1 MTINTADLTT
11 QVIDGTGV
19 FDALMHTV
27 KLHLQ
32 EEFDSSRISG
42 SDYTTAYIQL
52 MGTAMQ
58 VAVQYAVSKPESDAK
73 IAEMVAT
80 LPHII
85 ANAESTAL
93 KTEQEIQLLWE
104 QTMTERANTQDTIF
118 SNYGSTTSIPVAG
131 LVDKQKTVYQ
141 NQVDKGEQELQ
152 LLWEKTMTER
162 ANTQDTIIGSY
173 GASNGIPVLGVIGK
187 QKALYQ
193 NQADGY
199 IKDAKVKAAKL
210 FADAAMLQ
218 LNTNDTYNTSTNGFS
233 DTNINAVMSAVKAS
247 VI

>member
-1 MTINTADLTT
+1 MAINTADLTT
-11 QVIDGTGV
+11 QVIDGTGT

-32 EEFDSSRISG
+32 EEFDASRISG

-73 IAEMVAT
+73 VAEMVAT
-80 LPHII
+80 LPYTISRSQAD
-85 ANAESTAL
+85 ANKS
-93 KTEQEIQLLWE
+93 K
-104 QTMTERANTQDTIF
+104 
-118 SNYGSTTSIPVAG
+118 
-131 LVDKQKTVYQ
+131 
-141 NQVDKGEQELQ
+141 QELQ

-162 ANTQDTIIGSY
+162 ANTQETIFDS
-173 GASNGIPVLGVIGK
+173 SNLATAQGIVVGGVVGK
-187 QKALYQ
+187 QKTLYQ

>member
-32 EEFDSSRISG
+32 EEFDASRISG

-73 IAEMVAT
+73 VAEMVAT
-80 LPHII
+80 LPHTISRSQAD
-85 ANAESTAL
+85 ANKS
-93 KTEQEIQLLWE
+93 K
-104 QTMTERANTQDTIF
+104 
-118 SNYGSTTSIPVAG
+118 
-131 LVDKQKTVYQ
+131 
-141 NQVDKGEQELQ
+141 QELQ

-162 ANTQDTIIGSY
+162 ANTQEMILAGYRED
-173 GASNGIPVLGVIGK
+173 GAYVPTDAITVLGVVGK

>member
-1 MTINTADLTT
+1 MAINTADLTT
-11 QVIDGTGV
+11 QVIDGTGT

-27 KLHLQ
+27 KVHLQ
-32 EEFDSSRISG
+32 EEFDASRISG

-73 IAEMVAT
+73 VAEMVAT
-80 LPHII
+80 LPHTI
-85 ANAESTAL
+85 T
-93 KTEQEIQLLWE
+93 
-104 QTMTERANTQDTIF
+104 RAQADADK
-118 SNYGSTTSIPVAG
+118 SN
-131 LVDKQKTVYQ
+131 
-141 NQVDKGEQELQ
+141 QELQ

-162 ANTQDTIIGSY
+162 ANTQEMIFGGYGST
-173 GASNGIPVLGVIGK
+173 NGIPVAGVVGK
-187 QKALYQ
+187 QKTLYQ

-210 FADAAMLQ
+210 FADAAMVQ
-218 LNTNDTYNTSTNGFS
+218 LNINDTYNTSTNGFS

>member
-1 MTINTADLTT
+1 MPINTADLTT
-11 QVIDGTGV
+11 QVIDGTGA

-58 VAVQYAVSKPESDAK
+58 VAVQYAISKPSEEAK
-73 IAEMVAT
+73 VAEMNAT
-80 LPHII
+80 LPYVIS
-85 ANAESTAL
+85 NAQAT
-93 KTEQEIQLLWE
+93 
-104 QTMTERANTQDTIF
+104 
-118 SNYGSTTSIPVAG
+118 SNKSA
-131 LVDKQKTVYQ
+131 
-141 NQVDKGEQELQ
+141 QELQ

-162 ANTQDTIIGSY
+162 ANTQEMIFGSMD
-173 GASNGIPVLGVIGK
+173 STTGIPVLGVVGK

-199 IKDAKVKAAKL
+199 LKDHKVKVAKL
-210 FADAAMLQ
+210 YADVAAVQ
-218 LNTNDTYNTSTNGFS
+218 LSSNDVYSTAGNGLA
-233 DTNINAVMSAVKAS
+233 DTNIATAMSNLLGS
-247 VI
+247 M

>member
-1 MTINTADLTT
+1 MAINTADLTT

-32 EEFDSSRISG
+32 EEFDASRISG
-42 SDYTTAYIQL
+42 SDYTSAYIQL

-73 IAEMVAT
+73 VAEMVAT
-80 LPHII
+80 LPHTI
-85 ANAESTAL
+85 T
-93 KTEQEIQLLWE
+93 
-104 QTMTERANTQDTIF
+104 RAQADADK
-118 SNYGSTTSIPVAG
+118 SN
-131 LVDKQKTVYQ
+131 
-141 NQVDKGEQELQ
+141 QELQ

-162 ANTQDTIIGSY
+162 ANTQEAIFGSY
-173 GASNGIPVLGVIGK
+173 GSTTSIPVSGVIGK

-218 LNTNDTYNTSTNGFS
+218 LNINDTYNTSTNGFS